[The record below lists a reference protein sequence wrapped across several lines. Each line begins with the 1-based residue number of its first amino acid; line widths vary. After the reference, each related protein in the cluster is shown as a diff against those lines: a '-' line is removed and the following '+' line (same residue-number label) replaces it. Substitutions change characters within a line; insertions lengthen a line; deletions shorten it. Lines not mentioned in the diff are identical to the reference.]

1 MANEEVTLESNVQ
14 LQGFASVEPAAMTVL
29 RKIIG
34 NHYRRLAEISDAQ
47 GLNISSDSNAKGRAG
62 FLDALLP
69 VSPEPSISPIDDCN
83 AESNML
89 GCRINWSFVSETEDG
104 RDKRASDWFSPAY
117 TALMP

>member
-47 GLNISSDSNAKGRAG
+47 GLIISMKTIHGIEKSEKYELHARLASKGNRMFTSVVVDRDLFVAI
-62 FLDALLP
+62 DKLLKKL
-69 VSPEPSISPIDDCN
+69 E
-83 AESNML
+83 AE
-89 GCRINWSFVSETEDG
+89 IE
-104 RDKRASDWFSPAY
+104 K
-117 TALMP
+117 